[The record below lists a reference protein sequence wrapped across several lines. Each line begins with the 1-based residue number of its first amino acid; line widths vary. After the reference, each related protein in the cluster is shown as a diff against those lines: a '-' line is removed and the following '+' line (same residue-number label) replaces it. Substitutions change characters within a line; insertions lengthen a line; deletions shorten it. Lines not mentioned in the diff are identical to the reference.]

1 MQREMAMSKRP
12 ERLAVLRP
20 QCRFCG
26 RYWMPA
32 DGVVA
37 NSSYCSACSDSRR
50 ALASEQLGL
59 RPLTAADAVGPY
71 LLPSALRTM

>member
-1 MQREMAMSKRP
+1 MSNRSKR
-12 ERLAVLRP
+12 LTILRP

-37 NSSYCSACSDSRR
+37 NSSFCSACSDSRR
-50 ALASEQLGL
+50 ALASEHLGL
-59 RPLTAADAVGPY
+59 RPLTSADTVGPY
-71 LLPSALRTM
+71 LLPRALRTM